1 MLDMDYF
8 LQHITNC
15 FSSTTRFITSDGVR
29 TFGSC
34 LDGEEVNVLDKDG
47 VWRKAIVHKYGKRK
61 MNVVTLQSGRSI
73 KEIKCTENHRWLLC
87 DNTVTTNLQEGM
99 ALYPLHKSF
108 NYDLSNLTKKQ
119 AMAFTIGFALGDGA
133 DYNGYTSI
141 RLCGDKTQYSHIFIK
156 AGFKVHFT
164 KSLNGD
170 ALVYIPKEF
179 KQDFLNSRAWRFMDF
194 EGKQFLFLGYYKAD
208 GANSTN
214 RIATTDER
222 LLEMIIDISALSGYH
237 IASVSNIIRDT
248 NFKLG
253 ARIFYV
259 RFRTEQHLNN
269 VWRVKKICKYRGNYE
284 QDAWCVEEPVTHSF
298 TLDGGIVTGNC
309 CLINL
314 DDMLQNGTVI
324 SDVKIDKPH
333 RFSTACNIAT
343 QVIAQV
349 ASSQFGGQ
357 SISLAHLSPF
367 VEVTRQTFR
376 KRYKTFTDEQIEE
389 LVRRDIEAGVQTLQ
403 YQIITL
409 N

>member
-8 LQHITNC
+8 LQHIT
-15 FSSTTRFITSDGVR
+15 
-29 TFGSC
+29 
-34 LDGEEVNVLDKDG
+34 
-47 VWRKAIVHKYGKRK
+47 
-61 MNVVTLQSGRSI
+61 
-73 KEIKCTENHRWLLC
+73 
-87 DNTVTTNLQEGM
+87 
-99 ALYPLHKSF
+99 
-108 NYDLSNLTKKQ
+108 
-119 AMAFTIGFALGDGA
+119 
-133 DYNGYTSI
+133 
-141 RLCGDKTQYSHIFIK
+141 
-156 AGFKVHFT
+156 
-164 KSLNGD
+164 
-170 ALVYIPKEF
+170 
-179 KQDFLNSRAWRFMDF
+179 
-194 EGKQFLFLGYYKAD
+194 
-208 GANSTN
+208 
-214 RIATTDER
+214 
-222 LLEMIIDISALSGYH
+222 
-237 IASVSNIIRDT
+237 
-248 NFKLG
+248 
-253 ARIFYV
+253 
-259 RFRTEQHLNN
+259 
-269 VWRVKKICKYRGNYE
+269 
-284 QDAWCVEEPVTHSF
+284 
-298 TLDGGIVTGNC
+298 NC